1 MRASDLRKEGAM
13 ATAAMSLTG
22 WNIEYYQTMKT
33 TERARLNVART
44 QAHAVPR
51 HIRFLGEAFLYF
63 PFRAVTHDTAKL
75 VSILEKFEGYPASVL
90 LEEDV
95 EKMPQELQEL
105 FKKMC
110 RVLQLTEEVGLSDGL
125 ILKASVAKLGEL
137 SQQIKGFADRFA
149 DAQIKQ
155 RSRVPAEEVQA
166 YQESFAAYGN
176 CEPSP
181 EQFSEEDRKASLLR
195 F

>member
-1 MRASDLRKEGAM
+1 MS
-13 ATAAMSLTG
+13 TAAMTL
-22 WNIEYYQTMKT
+22 NVEYYQTMKT
-33 TERARLNVART
+33 AERARLTVART
-44 QAHAVPR
+44 QKYSTPLHLR
-51 HIRFLGEAFLYF
+51 IFGQLLLMY
-63 PFRAVTHDTAKL
+63 PFYAVTRDTEKL
-75 VSILEKFEGYPASVL
+75 VSCLKNVETYPASIL

-110 RVLQLTEEVGLSDGL
+110 RVIQQTDVVGLRDG
-125 ILKASVAKLGEL
+125 ILVRGNIARLGEL

-149 DAQIKQ
+149 DAQSKL
-155 RSRVPAEEVQA
+155 RSRVPAEQVQA

-176 CEPSP
+176 CGPSS
-181 EQFSEEDRKASLLR
+181 EQFTEDDEKSTLLR

>member
-1 MRASDLRKEGAM
+1 M
-13 ATAAMSLTG
+13 ATAAMPLNG
-22 WNIEYYQTMKT
+22 WTLEFYQTMQT

-44 QAHAVPR
+44 QVHAVPR
-51 HIRFLGEAFLYF
+51 HIRFLAESFLYF
-63 PFRAVTHDTAKL
+63 PFRAVTRDTKKL
-75 VSILEKFEGYPASVL
+75 VARLEIFESYPASIL

-110 RVLQLTEEVGLSDGL
+110 RVLQSTEAVGLSDGL
-125 ILKASVAKLGEL
+125 ILKGSVASLSKL
-137 SQQIKGFADRFA
+137 SQQVKGFADRFA
-149 DAQIKQ
+149 DAQIKL
-155 RSRVPAEEVQA
+155 RSRVPAEEIQA